1 MMFRIAAAALVPL
14 IMTVSAPPARA
25 QAWLPPQGE
34 GTVSVLFSDVFA
46 KYHYLPTTPL
56 DFGHIRTET
65 LLVDVTYGLTD
76 KVAVTVGIP
85 WVASKYTGAFPHPLA
100 DLTGVT
106 PLDDGGYHQTF
117 QDFRFDVRYNVTK
130 KGLVLT
136 PFIGSIVPS
145 HDYTYFAHTA
155 PGRDLNELQLGV
167 SAARMLD
174 ALVPGLFLQGSYLY
188 GVTEKVLDIPHNRSN
203 MSLEVGYFV
212 TPRVR
217 LLGLSTGQLT
227 HGGVDAPSP
236 TDPIM
241 FPEHDRITRDEF
253 INVGGGT
260 AYSLS
265 EKVDIFGSVIHTL
278 DARNIHAIHRGLSL
292 GLSWSF
298 STKRSADRAIAA
310 AEHSLVKCLCEKK
323 PM

>member
-1 MMFRIAAAALVPL
+1 MTLRTRLAALVPL
-14 IMTVSAPPARA
+14 MMAVFTSSARA
-25 QAWLPPQGE
+25 QAWLPRQGE

-56 DFGHIRTET
+56 DVGHIRTET

-76 KVAVTVGIP
+76 KVAITAGIP

-106 PLDDGGYHQTF
+106 PLDDGTYHQTL
-117 QDFRFDVRYNVTK
+117 QDFRVDVRYNITR

-174 ALVPGLFLQGSYLY
+174 SLVPGLFVQGSYSY
-188 GVTEKVLDIPHNRSN
+188 EVTEKVLDIPHNRSN
-203 MSLEVGYFV
+203 ISLEVGYFV
-212 TPRVR
+212 TPKVR
-217 LLGLSTGQLT
+217 LLALGTGQLT

-236 TDPIM
+236 TDNLL
-241 FPEHDRITRDEF
+241 FPQHDRITRDEF
-253 INVGGGT
+253 INAGGGA

-265 EKVDIFGSVIHTL
+265 ENVDLFGSVIHTL
-278 DARNIHAIHRGLSL
+278 VARNIHAIHRGLSL

-298 STKRSADRAIAA
+298 STKRATDRAIAN
-310 AEHSLVKCLCEKK
+310 AEHSLVRCLCEKK
-323 PM
+323 AM